1 MRWPFSMGKTR
12 MVKTLCAQAPMCQ
25 NYRVP
30 FAQTFMATDSADNTH
45 TYVSAAELR
54 VGHFVMLELPWFK
67 HNFTLNQFRI
77 RNEQQIRELRELRLA
92 RYRIDP
98 ERSDTQS
105 LEGLTNVT
113 DAPALAATPV
123 TPPSIAEGGNE
134 QDKVMAARRARM
146 AERQQAIAN
155 VERAF
160 GKAVSTMKSLNRNLL
175 AKPQETL
182 HEMGALVGQMIDAFL
197 VSPDATLHVMGDKVG
212 GEEVYFH
219 SLNVTIL
226 SMMLAKD
233 MGFDAQSARDLGL
246 GAMLHDIGLMDI
258 PDKVLTKDPDDYNT
272 AERGLRQMH
281 VEYGRAIAAKLGLPA
296 GAMAVIEQHH
306 EFIDGS
312 GYPRRMQGS
321 AMCEAARVVALVNYY
336 DNLCN
341 PVNIKKAMTPHQA
354 LSFIFAQRKTKFDA
368 KALQLM
374 IRSLGVYPPGSIVQ
388 LSNDML
394 GAVTAVNPKKPLR
407 PWVLLFDEKVPKD
420 EAVMVNLEEA
430 PDISI
435 SKAIVPSLLPPK
447 ALAYLNPRKRVTYFF
462 DGSDAS
468 KPA

>member
-1 MRWPFSMGKTR
+1 MTEYLAKASHTR
-12 MVKTLCAQAPMCQ
+12 MAEPNSPAAAVHV
-25 NYRVP
+25 N
-30 FAQTFMATDSADNTH
+30 ADQ
-45 TYVSAAELR
+45 LR
-54 VGHFVMLELPWFK
+54 AGLFVILELPWFK

-77 RNEQQIRELRELRLA
+77 RNDQQVRELRELRLA

-98 ERSDTQS
+98 ARSDSQA
-105 LEGLTNVT
+105 LEGLQANAAKSQPT
-113 DAPALAATPV
+113 DPAPPV
-123 TPPSIAEGGNE
+123 VAPPSPQE
-134 QDKVMAARRARM
+134 QESAQRRARV
-146 AERQQAIAN
+146 EQRQQSIAN

-160 GKAVSTMKSLNRNLL
+160 SKAISTVKNLNRNLL

-182 HEMGALVGQMIDAFL
+182 QEMGALVTQMIDAFMTC
-197 VSPDATLHVMGDKVG
+197 PDATLHVMGDKVG

-233 MGFDAQSARDLGL
+233 MGFDSANALDLGV

-258 PDKVLTKDPDDYNT
+258 PDKVLTKDPDDYNN
-272 AERGLRQMH
+272 AERSLRQMH
-281 VEYGRAIAAKLGLPA
+281 VEYGRNLASKLQLSA
-296 GAMAVIEQHH
+296 GALSIVTQHH

-312 GYPRRMQGS
+312 GYPQRLTGQ
-321 AMCEAARVVALVNYY
+321 AMSDGARLVALVNYY

-341 PVNIKKAMTPHQA
+341 PVNMKKAMTPHQA

-394 GAVTAVNPKKPLR
+394 ATVTAVNPKKPLR
-407 PWVLLFDEKVPKD
+407 PWVLVYDEKIPKD
-420 EAVMVNLEEA
+420 EALMLDLEEA
-430 PDISI
+430 TDISI
-435 SKAIVPSLLPPK
+435 SKALPPQLLPPK

-468 KPA
+468 KSH